1 MVLVFVRSTIIYF
14 ACLIIIRLMGK
25 RQIGEMQPFEL
36 VVTLI
41 IAELACIPMSDV
53 SIPLLYGVSAILAVF
68 IIHQLMALLSA
79 YKTIFKTMLSG
90 KPSVVIN
97 KDGIDFKE
105 LQKNNL
111 DVDDLIESLRGLGYF
126 SLDSVIYAIYESNG
140 TLTAVENPNKKE
152 QNSLPLLIFKNG
164 KENSDNVKL
173 IDVKKQDFEE
183 IFKMSNVKNSKNVKV
198 LTIDGNGNFY
208 LQEKNKKFVTGNYCL
223 VKGAKW

>member
-1 MVLVFVRSTIIYF
+1 MVLVFVRSAIIYF
-14 ACLIIIRLMGK
+14 ACLLIIRLMGK

-53 SIPLLYGVSAILAVF
+53 SIPLLYGVSAIIAVF

-79 YKTIFKTMLSG
+79 YKTFFKTMLSG

-97 KDGIDFKE
+97 KNGIDFLE

-126 SLDSVIYAIYESNG
+126 SLDSVSYAIYESNG
-140 TLTAVENPNKKE
+140 TLTAIENPNKEGE
-152 QNSLPLLIFKNG
+152 QSLPILIFKNG
-164 KENSDNVKL
+164 KENADNVKL
-173 IDVKKQDFEE
+173 IKLEKQDFDT
-183 IFKMSNVKNSKNVKV
+183 IFKICNVKNSKNVKV

-208 LQEKNKKFVTGNYCL
+208 LQEKGKKFITGQYDL
-223 VKGAKW
+223 IRGTRW